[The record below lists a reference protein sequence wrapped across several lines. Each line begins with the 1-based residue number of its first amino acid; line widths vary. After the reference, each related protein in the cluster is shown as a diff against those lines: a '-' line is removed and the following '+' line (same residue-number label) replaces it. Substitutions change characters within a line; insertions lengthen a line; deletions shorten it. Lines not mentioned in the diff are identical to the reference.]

1 MSPQRNKILYM
12 PKPVQEEERPD
23 PDLEFL
29 QHVAHQT
36 GLIKAIFGCILLA
49 AVATLAWIFF
59 RG

>member
-1 MSPQRNKILYM
+1 M